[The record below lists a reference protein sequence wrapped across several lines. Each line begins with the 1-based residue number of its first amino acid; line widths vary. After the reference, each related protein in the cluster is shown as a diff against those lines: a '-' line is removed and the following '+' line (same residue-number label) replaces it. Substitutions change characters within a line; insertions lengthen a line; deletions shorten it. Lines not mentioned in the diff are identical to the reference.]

1 MIHNNLHEI
10 ACREKCM
17 AEADRTG
24 AHTPNHDSSHIAQ
37 AVQKV
42 QQSLLERPSL
52 TIRMRI
58 ISCFVLLTVVM
69 CGSTLIALL
78 FLSRFE
84 AKVQFLE
91 KLTEYSFEVQQ
102 ARRFEKNFFLYG
114 TNLQDAL
121 ENVQAASDHLAR
133 NAEDVKRVAG
143 DRAYRTME
151 ENLGAYQ
158 ETLEEVLRIS
168 GGSKIEPTP
177 AAQRLELQLRRL
189 GYTLIADTGSLLERE
204 RVALNEMLRSSFLAV
219 IGFFT
224 FMFIAMALVA
234 TLLIQAVL
242 APLKRFEQYTGRI
255 AAGDY
260 SLIVPARKYRDE
272 FSQLALAINNML
284 QELELRQQQLMQS
297 AKMAAVGSL
306 TSGIAH
312 ELNNPLNNIGLVTE
326 DLSQNFSEHS
336 DEEKLQMLSQIET
349 QVERASSTV
358 RNLLDFTRSDKP
370 VFTNVSV
377 NEVIRDTARLL
388 GNEMKLSGV
397 ELSVIINA
405 DLPVVIGN
413 PRNIQQVFLNI
424 MLNAI
429 QAMPSG
435 GRLTVKGY
443 TEQDFLRVD
452 IEDTGEGIA
461 GENLDRV
468 FDPFFTTKDPG
479 IGTGLGLAVSYS
491 IMEAHK
497 GKISVESYVG
507 QGTTFSV
514 FLPLRHSHK

>member
-1 MIHNNLHEI
+1 LLKNAGE
-10 ACREKCM
+10 ETCM
-17 AEADRTG
+17 AVADRAG
-24 AHTPNHDSSHIAQ
+24 SHIQDHGSSPIAQ
-37 AVQKV
+37 AALKV
-42 QQSLLERPSL
+42 QQSLIERPSL

-69 CGSTLIALL
+69 CGSTLFALL

-84 AKVQFLE
+84 AKIQFLE

-121 ENVQAASDHLAR
+121 ENVQAASNHLAR
-133 NAEDVKRVAG
+133 YADDVKRVAG
-143 DRAYRTME
+143 ERSFKTME

-158 ETLEEVLRIS
+158 ETLEEILKIS
-168 GGSKIEPTP
+168 GSRKLDPTS
-177 AAQRLELQLRRL
+177 AAQKLELQLRRH
-189 GYTLIADTGSLLERE
+189 GATLIADTESLVERE
-204 RVALNEMLRSSFLAV
+204 RVALNEMLHTSFLAV

-224 FMFIAMALVA
+224 LMFIAMALVA
-234 TLLIQAVL
+234 VLLIQAVL
-242 APLKRFEQYTGRI
+242 SPLKRFERYTDRI
-255 AAGDY
+255 AAGDF

-284 QELELRQQQLMQS
+284 QELELRQQQLIQS

-326 DLSQNFSEHS
+326 DLRENFPEHS
-336 DEEKLQMLSQIET
+336 DDEKLLMLSQIET

-370 VFTNVSV
+370 VFTNVSIQDA
-377 NEVIRDTARLL
+377 IRDTARLL
-388 GNEMKLSGV
+388 GNEMKLNGV
-397 ELSVIINA
+397 ELSVSMDA
-405 DLPVVIGN
+405 DLPLVIGN

-429 QAMPSG
+429 QAMPAG
-435 GRLTVKGY
+435 GKLKVTGSIEK
-443 TEQDFLRVD
+443 DFVRVD
-452 IEDTGEGIA
+452 IQDAGHGIA
-461 GENLDRV
+461 EENLARV
-468 FDPFFTTKDPG
+468 FDPFFTTKEPG
-479 IGTGLGLAVSYS
+479 MGTGLGLAVSYS
-491 IMEAHK
+491 IIEAHK
-497 GKISVESYVG
+497 GKISVESTIG
-507 QGTTFSV
+507 KGTTFSV
-514 FLPLRHSHK
+514 CLPLKHNQE